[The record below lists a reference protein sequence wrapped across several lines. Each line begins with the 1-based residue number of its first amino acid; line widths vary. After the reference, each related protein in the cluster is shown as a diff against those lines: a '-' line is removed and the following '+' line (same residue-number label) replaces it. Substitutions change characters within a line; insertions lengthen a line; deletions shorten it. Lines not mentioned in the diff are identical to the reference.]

1 MYSRAEIISVLLN
14 GIINAAA
21 DRERAAAKLPDHE
34 TSGAETTI
42 DLRTFDR
49 LSGDHLSR
57 AALTEEMQTTLS
69 LGRLV
74 IELAVLLVEA
84 QIDLRLKV
92 AKSFHVCHIEFV
104 RTDEIL
110 PKTLH
115 DGAKM
120 LCL

>member
-1 MYSRAEIISVLLN
+1 
-14 GIINAAA
+14 
-21 DRERAAAKLPDHE
+21 
-34 TSGAETTI
+34 
-42 DLRTFDR
+42 
-49 LSGDHLSR
+49 
-57 AALTEEMQTTLS
+57 MQTTLS

-92 AKSFHVCHIEFV
+92 AKSFTFAGIEFV
-104 RTDEIL
+104 RTDES

>member
-1 MYSRAEIISVLLN
+1 MSIPNTDLLPPLFDQILAHYGGGTAGVHSRAEIISVLLN
-14 GIINAAA
+14 AIINAAA

-84 QIDLRLKV
+84 QID
-92 AKSFHVCHIEFV
+92 
-104 RTDEIL
+104 
-110 PKTLH
+110 
-115 DGAKM
+115 
-120 LCL
+120 